1 MRFDSLPQWLEWQ
14 EQLHP
19 SEIELGL
26 ARVKEVAVRLAL
38 LSPTSQVITV
48 AGTNGKGSCVAML
61 ERILSAAGY
70 RVGVYS
76 SPHFLRYNERIR
88 MGEQEASD
96 EQICVAFAAIDAARG
111 EISLT
116 YFEFST
122 LAALWLFDQAA
133 LDVWVLEVGLGG
145 RLDAVNILDADC
157 ALLTSVA
164 LDHQSWLGDDR
175 ESIGLEKAGVFRA
188 GKVAVCADPEP
199 PESVLTHA
207 QQLGCELL
215 CVGSDYQ
222 FESQADKWSWQG
234 VNGVWS
240 ELPKPALQGEF
251 QLANAAA
258 VLQVLETF
266 SATLP
271 IARRALLEGL
281 QSLSLRGRLQRLDCE
296 IETYLDVAHNP
307 AAATVLAVELAASRP
322 EGKTTAVL
330 GMLDDKDVVGVI
342 KALQGVIDR
351 WVVIS
356 LPAPRGLTAEQLATE
371 IRTVDAEA
379 EISLAEN
386 ALLGYESALAVAAS
400 KDRIIVLGSFLT
412 VAAMLSTES
421 K

>member
-133 LDVWVLEVGLGG
+133 LGVWVLEVGLGG

>member
-386 ALLGYESALAVAAS
+386 TLLGYESALAVAAS